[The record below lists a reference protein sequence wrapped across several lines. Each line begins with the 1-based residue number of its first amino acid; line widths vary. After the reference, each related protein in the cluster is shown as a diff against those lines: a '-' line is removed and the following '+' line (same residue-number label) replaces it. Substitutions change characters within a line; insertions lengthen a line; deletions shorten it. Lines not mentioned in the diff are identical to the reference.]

1 MAFPYSGEDMECAAV
16 ARATMIAQTPTNTN
30 NNNTTNDG
38 TVGGPHQLQPEESL
52 MGIYSTSESEADN
65 VSNPPS
71 VSTTMLVGTFYDPNT
86 PSDTNSFVSSLQDE
100 LSNNG
105 HPRGAAAGDQQAQ
118 QPYVSNLLAGGS
130 PTSVVSFPQFFRN
143 SKGGGKDGNGN
154 HHPNTTFNSIDYN
167 GDSFSTL
174 DIPWKS
180 NDDPALVATGGSAG
194 GRGAFF
200 YSRRRIC
207 FGVATCLLVTVA
219 VAMGIIIGM
228 NHEQNKTDAAV
239 QLAGPIAATLPPTT
253 GGNNSAE
260 DGEGD
265 GDSTTVP
272 PTSTT
277 ISPSVTSVSEVYE
290 PIPEASGMS
299 STQRI
304 NFLVSSLPS
313 YTQQAF
319 ENPTSPQKRALH
331 WLTSDPALMSYS
343 VPQMIQRFALK
354 TFYFATNGGSDE
366 EAAGYEQQSWLQTG
380 GWQQIASDGS
390 NQQPL
395 QHECQWY
402 STHEDN
408 TIEPP
413 CNEQGVYT
421 ALSLRRNNLQGSL
434 PAELS
439 LLTSL
444 QVMDLELNSIDSNL
458 PSELGLLT
466 NLKTFVIRS
475 NDVSGGI
482 PSELGVLSNT
492 LVDLQLDTNALT
504 GFIPEELSLLTN
516 LVNLTLDDNQL
527 TGSIPTQLGA
537 LTNLE
542 NFLLHDTRVTGRIPT
557 EIGQWRMLK
566 SLSLRDTLLTET
578 LPTELGLLTNLER
591 LWAYGC
597 DLTGALP
604 SELGLVTGLTML
616 SISRNRMTGSLP
628 TELGLLTQLVNL
640 WLYDNN
646 FGGAIPSELGRLTNM
661 ELLPLR
667 DNDLTG
673 EVPAELCAIS
683 TLEVTI
689 DCLEVACG
697 STSCDCTCGITTNT
711 IVLST
716 QINP

>member
-1 MAFPYSGEDMECAAV
+1 MMAYPYSGEDMECAAV
-16 ARATMIAQTPTNTN
+16 ARATMIAQNPTNTN
-30 NNNTTNDG
+30 NNTQ
-38 TVGGPHQLQPEESL
+38 QLQPEDSL

-71 VSTTMLVGTFYDPNT
+71 VSTTMLVGTFYDPGA
-86 PSDTNSFVSSLQDE
+86 PSDTNSYVSSLQDE

-105 HPRGAAAGDQQAQ
+105 HPRVAGDQQPH
-118 QPYVSNLLAGGS
+118 PYVSNLLPGGS

-143 SKGGGKDGNGN
+143 SKGSNGKEGN
-154 HHPNTTFNSIDYN
+154 PTFNSIDYA

-180 NDDPALVATGGSAG
+180 NDDQALVATGARRGS
-194 GRGAFF
+194 FF
-200 YSRRRIC
+200 YTRRRIC

-228 NHEQNKTDAAV
+228 NHEQNKTDNASV

-253 GGNNSAE
+253 GDNSANVE
-260 DGEGD
+260 DEEA

-272 PTSTT
+272 PTSST
-277 ISPSVTSVSEVYE
+277 ISPSITSVSEVYE
-290 PIPEASGMS
+290 PIPETSGMS
-299 STQRI
+299 STQKI
-304 NFLVSSLPS
+304 NSLVSSLPS
-313 YTQQAF
+313 YTQQAL
-319 ENPTSPQKRALH
+319 ENPASPQKRALH

-343 VPQMIQRFALK
+343 IPQMIQRFALK
-354 TFYFATNGGSDE
+354 TFYYATNGGSDE
-366 EAAGYEQQSWLQTG
+366 ESAGSEQQSWLETG
-380 GWQQIASDGS
+380 GWRQIGSDGG
-390 NQQPL
+390 QQPL

-421 ALSLRRNNLQGSL
+421 VLSLRRNNLQGSL

-444 QVMDLELNSIDSNL
+444 QIVDLELNSIESNL

-466 NLKTFVIRS
+466 NLKTFVVRA
-475 NDVSGGI
+475 NDVTGGI

-492 LVDLQLDTNALT
+492 LVNLQLDTNALT

-516 LVNLTLDDNQL
+516 LVNLTMDDNQL

-542 NFLLHDTRVTGRIPT
+542 NFLLHDTQITGRIPT

-578 LPTELGLLTNLER
+578 LPTELGELTNLER
-591 LWAYGC
+591 LWAYDC
-597 DLTGALP
+597 DLTGTLP
-604 SELGLVTGLTML
+604 SELGLVTRLTML
-616 SISRNRMTGSLP
+616 SISRNRITGSLP

-640 WLYDNN
+640 WLYDNS
-646 FGGAIPSELGRLTNM
+646 FGGTIPSELGRLTNM

-667 DNDLTG
+667 NNDITG
-673 EVPAELCAIS
+673 EVPAEICAIS

-697 STSCDCTCGITTNT
+697 CDCTCGNYDQSTV
-711 IVLST
+711 VLSS
-716 QINP
+716 QVNP